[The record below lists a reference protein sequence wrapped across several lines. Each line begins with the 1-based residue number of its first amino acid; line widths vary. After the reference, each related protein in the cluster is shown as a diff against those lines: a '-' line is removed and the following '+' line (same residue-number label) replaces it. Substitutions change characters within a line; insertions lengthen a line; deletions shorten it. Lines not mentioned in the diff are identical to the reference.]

1 MNARKKVNCAGFLVL
16 TLAMVATIGPMP
28 CVADEVSEVNG
39 VLDRNEKG
47 FVQGDV
53 KVLLD
58 TLSDRY
64 IGVMDFGS
72 PEGAF
77 VIGKEQLKRF
87 MTEMES
93 QDTEFDRKA
102 LKRDVTIDDGVA
114 IVNETTRFQWGDSEP
129 RIMEQIKIVYR
140 EGNSWKLVLDFS
152 RFFGSNVVVTEV
164 PSKSAAAK
172 IGLKKGDIV
181 TFYADREIQT
191 SSQWETALKE
201 HAKYP
206 VGTKFVLRVNRGK
219 KEKEFKVDPGMLGAT
234 TETRLVPDKEG
245 QYIGADGKHP
255 IKETFQR
262 MVEASKSQDL
272 AALRKEMSVTGFV
285 LVTKD
290 EKGTNVVGPDNF
302 EEAFKKGLE
311 QATPAADLSSLSIDE
326 IRCLVENNLGLAE
339 VKISLKFKDGTSK
352 QIGDTYLFLRQNQR
366 WLLAAELPLGVS
378 LSNR

>member
-1 MNARKKVNCAGFLVL
+1 
-16 TLAMVATIGPMP
+16 MP
-28 CVADEVSEVNG
+28 SIADEVSEVNG
-39 VLDRNEKG
+39 LLDQNEKA
-47 FVQGDV
+47 FVRGDV

-64 IGVMDFGS
+64 IGVMDFGG

-77 VIGKEQLKRF
+77 VIGKEQLKGF

-93 QDTEFDRKA
+93 QDTEFDRET
-102 LKRDVTIDDGVA
+102 LKRDVTIDHDVA
-114 IVNETTRFQWGDSEP
+114 VVNETARFQWGDGEP
-129 RIMEQIKIVYR
+129 RVLEQIKIVCR
-140 EGNSWKLVLDFS
+140 DGNSWKLVLDFPL
-152 RFFGSNVVVTEV
+152 FFRSNVVVTEV

-172 IGLKKGDIV
+172 IGLKNGDVV

-206 VGTKFVLRVNRGK
+206 VGTKFVLRVGRGE

-245 QYIGADGKHP
+245 QYIGPDGKHP
-255 IKETFQR
+255 IKEILQR
-262 MVEASKSQDL
+262 MLEASKSQDV

-290 EKGTNVVGPDNF
+290 EKGTSIVGPDNF

-326 IRCLVENNLGLAE
+326 VRCLVENNLGLAE

-352 QIGDTYLFLRQNQR
+352 QTGDTYLFLRQNQR
-366 WLLAAELPLGVS
+366 WLLAAEIPLRGTHIGEG
-378 LSNR
+378 LRN